1 MEKQQSKS
9 RRSESPS
16 NVLRKAADP
25 RSLDRIDREILAA
38 LSNNARLSNKELAA
52 RVGLAASSALE
63 RFRRLTR
70 QGWLRGFHADV
81 DPRAFGLGL
90 EAMISVRLQQ
100 HSRDQFEA
108 FRLYVQTL
116 PEVVAA
122 YHMAGGNDFLVHVRA
137 RDADHLRDFAID
149 AFTTRPEVGHL
160 ETALVFEHLRGG
172 DPTWPE

>member
-1 MEKQQSKS
+1 MDREQSKA
-9 RRSESPS
+9 RRTASPS
-16 NVLRKAADP
+16 NVLRKRADP
-25 RSLDRIDREILAA
+25 EGLDRIDREILV
-38 LSNNARLSNKELAA
+38 RLSNKELAA
-52 RVGLAASSALE
+52 RVGLAPSSALE

-70 QGWLRGFHADV
+70 EGWLRGFHADV

-90 EAMISVRLQQ
+90 EAMISVRLKQ

-137 RDADHLRDFAID
+137 RDAEHLRDFAID

-172 DPTWPE
+172 APIWPE

>member
-1 MEKQQSKS
+1 MAEKQSNGRNPS
-9 RRSESPS
+9 SPS
-16 NVLRKAADP
+16 NVLRRKQAADG
-25 RSLDRIDREILAA
+25 LDRIDREILVA

-52 RVGLAASSALE
+52 KVGLAPSSALE

-70 QGWLRGFHADV
+70 DGWLRGFHADV

-90 EAMISVRLQQ
+90 EAMISVRLKQ
-100 HSRDQFEA
+100 HSRDQFET

-137 RDADHLRDFAID
+137 RDAEHLRDFAID

-172 DPTWPE
+172 APIWPE

>member
-1 MEKQQSKS
+1 MNDSQSK
-9 RRSESPS
+9 RRPTASPS
-16 NVLRKAADP
+16 NLLRKTADAGK
-25 RSLDRIDREILAA
+25 LDRIDREILAA
-38 LSNNARLSNKELAA
+38 LANNARLSNKELAA
-52 RVGLAASSALE
+52 KVGLAPSSALE

-70 QGWLRGFHADV
+70 EGWLRGFHADV

-90 EAMISVRLQQ
+90 EAMISVRLKQ

-122 YHMAGGNDFLVHVRA
+122 YHMAGANDFLVHVRA
-137 RDADHLRDFAID
+137 RDAEHLRDFAID
-149 AFTTRPEVGHL
+149 AFTTRPEIGHL

-172 DPTWPE
+172 APIWPE

>member
-1 MEKQQSKS
+1 MEKQQSRS

-38 LSNNARLSNKELAA
+38 LSNNARLSNKEVAA
-52 RVGLAASSALE
+52 RVGLAPSSALE

-70 QGWLRGFHADV
+70 EGWLRGFHADV

-90 EAMISVRLQQ
+90 EAMISVRLKQ

-108 FRLYVQTL
+108 FRMYVQTL

-172 DPTWPE
+172 GPIWPE

>member
-1 MEKQQSKS
+1 MVHRQTKTRTKS
-9 RRSESPS
+9 SPS
-16 NVLRKAADP
+16 NVLRNEAGKSA
-25 RSLDRIDREILAA
+25 LDRIDREILVA
-38 LSNNARLSNKELAA
+38 LTNNARLSNKELAA
-52 RVGLAASSALE
+52 KVGLAPSSALE

-70 QGWLRGFHADV
+70 SGCLRGFHADV

-90 EAMISVRLQQ
+90 EAMISVRLKQ
-100 HSRDQFEA
+100 HSRDQFET

-122 YHMAGGNDFLVHVRA
+122 YHMAGGNDFLVHVRT

-172 DPTWPE
+172 APVWPE